1 MALKFLSRSVLLS
14 GVASLAL
21 LGSGRTVLAQ
31 SVPDQPTE
39 VEEVV
44 VTGLRSVNGS
54 RQVVRQDNIAVIDA
68 ITADE
73 VERTPDASLAE
84 VLDRIVGVSS
94 DRGFNSSQGRT
105 VTIRGFDARYNSM
118 DVDGNPVW
126 NSSRNNRGTQ
136 LDVFPASVVNQVLV
150 HKTVTPEL
158 DANSIGGHVTL
169 RTLRA
174 FDGGTQPFF
183 RARASAGVYG
193 QDSVTGEGD
202 LAYRFD
208 GVGKLTFGAD
218 DQFGLVGGF
227 DIQRESFF
235 DDYNNVTGYTIENG
249 SDIPSGSL
257 FPGLFD
263 KTIERQAFYGKVET
277 RTADR
282 LYAFV
287 SAAWFHHTDVEDW
300 YRGGL
305 FLTPTQI
312 DAGGTLSGTF
322 VNATSEAYLEQYDL
336 ERTTLSLGSG
346 LDYRLRN
353 DGVIQLRAG
362 YTAYEHDELLSRGER
377 FQLGGLAGSYDIS
390 RDFPAVT
397 LTSAPNVSD
406 PAAWRHRTGRDAFDL
421 DIPHEDEVYSL
432 SAEYLWNQHPD
443 ARGLGLRTGVSWRRL
458 ERKFD
463 QTTTNYR
470 LPAGAIFRL
479 SDVAASGAGV
489 PTGVGPFLIDP
500 SLYWAR
506 IRGLG
511 VFSTDL
517 AQTSDYNLVE
527 DVAAAHGSLVYT
539 TDRFRGLAGLRIE
552 ATNYDNDTGDIV
564 AGVVTP
570 RTRTFQYTQV
580 LPNIQ
585 GRYDLSEGLTLRFGY
600 TKTLARP
607 DFGDFAFGQRVT
619 LDVNGFPLVQGA
631 NPYLD
636 PRVASNYD
644 VGIEWAFD
652 AGFLTV
658 ALFQKDLED
667 ETFTQIRQTRNS
679 SGVVILTETQP
690 LNTGSAKV
698 TGLEIDGAFRP
709 FQDRGGPLAGLELS
723 GNYARFD
730 GEWNV
735 VFTDG
740 TRRTVDGLRNQPQ
753 WLANANATFASGPL
767 EATLSWRLRGR
778 TFTGTFGTNEAG
790 DRWVDDYNRLD
801 LQANYTVSRGV
812 QIFAEARNLTDQF
825 WVEQTG
831 VSGDSLSVAVNPGR
845 SLWFGIRVK
854 R

>member
-1 MALKFLSRSVLLS
+1 MALDFVSRTTLLGSV
-14 GVASLAL
+14 AALAL
-21 LGSGRTVLAQ
+21 LGDADPVSAQ
-31 SVPDQPTE
+31 SVSEPSTQL
-39 VEEVV
+39 EEIV

-54 RQVVRQDNIAVIDA
+54 SQAVRQENIAVVDA

-84 VLDRIVGVSS
+84 VLDRVVGVSS

-150 HKTVTPEL
+150 YKTVTPDL

-174 FDGGTQPFF
+174 FDGGIQPYFK
-183 RARASAGVYG
+183 ARASAGIYE
-193 QDSVTGEGD
+193 QDSATGEGEA
-202 LAYRFD
+202 AYRFD
-208 GVGKLTFGAD
+208 GVGKFTFGPGNR
-218 DQFGLVGGF
+218 FGLVGGF
-227 DIQRESFF
+227 DVQRESFF
-235 DDYNNVTGYTIENG
+235 DEYNNVTGYTIENG
-249 SDIPSGSL
+249 ADIPSGSL

-263 KTIERQAFYGKVET
+263 KTIERQAFYGKLET
-277 RTADR
+277 RSADR

-346 LDYRLRN
+346 VDYRLG
-353 DGVIQLRAG
+353 DDSVVQVRAG
-362 YTAYEHDELLSRGER
+362 YTAYDHDELLSRGER
-377 FQLGGLAGSYDIS
+377 FQLGGLAGTYDIS
-390 RDFPAVT
+390 RDFPSVT
-397 LTSAPNVSD
+397 LTTAPNVTD
-406 PAAWRHRTGRDAFDL
+406 AAAWRHRTGRDAFDL
-421 DIPHEDEVYSL
+421 SIPHEDDVYSL
-432 SAEYLWNQHPD
+432 SADYLLNQHPE
-443 ARGLGLRTGVSWRRL
+443 ARGPGLRTGLSWRRL

-470 LPAGAIFRL
+470 LPGGTIFRL
-479 SDVAASGAGV
+479 SDVAAGGAGN

-500 SLYWAR
+500 ALYWGR

-511 VFSTDL
+511 AFSTDQ

-527 DVAAAHGSLVYT
+527 DVFAAHGSLVYT
-539 TDRFRGLAGLRIE
+539 TERFRGLAGLRIE
-552 ATNYDNDTGDIV
+552 ATEYENETADVVTGT
-564 AGVVTP
+564 VTP
-570 RTRTFQYTQV
+570 RTRTFDYTEI
-580 LPNIQ
+580 LPNLQ
-585 GRYDLSEGLTLRFGY
+585 GRYDLNENLALRFGY

-631 NPYLD
+631 NPNLQ
-636 PRVASNYD
+636 PRVSSNYD
-644 VGIEWAFD
+644 VGLEWAFD
-652 AGFLTV
+652 AGFLNFG
-658 ALFQKDLED
+658 LFHKDLQD
-667 ETFTQIRQTRNS
+667 ETFTQIRQTRDA

-698 TGLEIDGAFRP
+698 TGLEIDGAWRP
-709 FQDRGGPLAGLELS
+709 FQDRGGALEGLELS

-740 TRRTVDGLRNQPQ
+740 SRRTVDGLRNQPE
-753 WLANANATFASGPL
+753 WLANANATYVLGPL
-767 EATLSWRLRGR
+767 ETTLSWRLRGR
-778 TFTGTFGTNEAG
+778 TFTGTFGVTEAG
-790 DRWVDDYNRLD
+790 DRWVDEYNRLD
-801 LQANYTVSRGV
+801 LQTNYKLANGF

-831 VSGDSLSVAVNPGR
+831 VSGGALSVAVNPGR